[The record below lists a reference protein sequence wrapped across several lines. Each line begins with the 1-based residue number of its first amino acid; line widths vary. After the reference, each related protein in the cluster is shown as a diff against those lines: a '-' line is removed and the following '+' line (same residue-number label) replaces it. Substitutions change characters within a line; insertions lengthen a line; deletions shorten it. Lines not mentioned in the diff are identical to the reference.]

1 MQRLALL
8 ILVALHCSILTLF
21 AQERV
26 DSLRAVLEAEGVE
39 WTDGNSVVFFAS
51 GEEKFADMFAAV
63 RNARSSIHMEYFNF
77 REDSI
82 ANALFNLLI
91 EKAKEGVEVRLLFDA
106 FGNLSNNQPLTN
118 KKVRWLREQGLQIY
132 KFDPIRFPWVNH
144 IIPRD
149 HRKIV
154 VIDGSCAYSGGM
166 NVADYY
172 ITGTEQVGEWHDLH
186 YRIEGDAV
194 SEYQKIFL
202 RIWNKATGEDIHGP
216 QYYPGY
222 RRFSE
227 TCAEVTPDT
236 SRSAKNKTIG
246 IANRE
251 PGTTTKVVRRT
262 FVHLIDEAQTSLKI
276 INPYFTLN
284 APIKR
289 ALKRA
294 IKRGVK
300 VEIMV
305 SEASDIPITPRIV
318 EFQARSLM
326 KKGAEVYFYQGGFHH
341 SKIMLVDG
349 QWAYVGSA
357 NLDARS
363 LKCDYECN
371 ALMADSAATEQL
383 IEKFDRDVQTR
394 CVPLTDEYWKNKSA
408 WKRFQGWFY
417 HLLLTPYVDNLTRPE
432 QVQPDSDPTP
442 SHLPIS

>member
-1 MQRLALL
+1 MLCALQ
-8 ILVALHCSILTLF
+8 LVVARAETDGWSQ
-21 AQERV
+21 ARV
-26 DSLRAVLEAEGVE
+26 DSLAEVLEDEGVE
-39 WTDGNSVVFFAS
+39 WTEGNSVVFFTS
-51 GEEKFADMFAAV
+51 GEEKFTDMFAAV
-63 RNARSSIHMEYFNF
+63 RNARHSIHMEYFNF

-82 ANALFNLLI
+82 ANALFDLLI
-91 EKAKEGVEVRLLFDA
+91 EKVKEGVEVRLVFDA

-118 KKVRWLREQGLQIY
+118 KKVKLLQEQGLQIY

-172 ITGTEQVGEWHDLH
+172 ITGTPEVGEWHDLH

-202 RIWNKATGEDIHGP
+202 RMWERVTDEDVHGP

-227 TCAEVTPDT
+227 TCGEVKPDT
-236 SRSAKNKTIG
+236 SRSAGRKKIG

-251 PGTTTKVVRRT
+251 TGTSPTVVRKT
-262 FVHLIDEAQTSLKI
+262 FVHLIDAAQTSIRI

-284 APIKR
+284 GPIKR

-294 IKRGVK
+294 IKRGVN
-300 VEIMV
+300 VQIMV

-318 EFQARSLM
+318 EYQVRSLM

-349 QWAYVGSA
+349 VWAYVGSA
-357 NLDARS
+357 NLDSRS
-363 LKCDYECN
+363 LRCDYECN
-371 ALMADSAATEQL
+371 ALIVDSAATEQL
-383 IEKFDRDVQTR
+383 TAKFESDKLTR
-394 CVPLTDEYWKNKSA
+394 CVPLTDAYWKEKST

-417 HLLLTPYVDNLTRPE
+417 HLLLTPYVERTTSTEEVLPG
-432 QVQPDSDPTP
+432 SDPIQAHE
-442 SHLPIS
+442 SES